1 MKLDKLLRTAYKTEV
16 KAPHGYE
23 EVVESVVPK
32 KTLHLFFQS
41 LKYATVVT
49 ASVVGALVLGV
60 AGIFLI
66 AGTHID
72 ERPQSIKKARFSVYD
87 TNLIMSETFK
97 RKNSI
102 SYTAERENEFINPEF
117 KQAVSQFACNSFA
130 EIDKNKNYAYSPLM
144 LYTQLDLISCAASDE
159 ETKLQFDNALQSEDT
174 ELRATGIS
182 TAMRNNFFA
191 DDERKSTVQA
201 KNAVFLES
209 KFGANNKFVDDMT
222 KRNAEV
228 YEMDF
233 QNPSDV
239 NKAVE
244 WANMSVNEP
253 GFMNAND
260 LNIKYDSAMLF
271 LSSLYFDNC
280 WSQKFMAEDT
290 KPDNFYAYDG
300 RIVQKDF
307 MNHVAY
313 LGFTDQKTYVSVTD
327 EYANGYSIQYFVPK
341 KIEDNIFDL
350 LPDDFLFKADNH
362 DWKSVSLYLP
372 KMSLTCESDLSDMAK
387 NLGITNPYKERSNHL
402 KDAFSENA
410 FIEYSYLNYTKQKT
424 SVSFDE
430 DGTVV
435 KTLTITLGAAGTDAY
450 NGNGYEIKLN
460 QPFVYCIRDPNG
472 LPLILGSV
480 VDPQA

>member
-1 MKLDKLLRTAYKTEV
+1 MKLDKLLKTAYNAEV
-16 KAPHGYE
+16 SAPHNYK
-23 EVVESVVPK
+23 EVAESVVAR
-32 KTLHLFFQS
+32 KTHHYFFRALKLAGVVSFS
-41 LKYATVVT
+41 L
-49 ASVVGALVLGV
+49 VGAFALTI
-60 AGIFLI
+60 AGAFLI

-102 SYTAERENEFINPEF
+102 NYTAEKENLEIDPEF
-117 KQAVSQFACNSFA
+117 KQAVNQFACNSFA
-130 EIDKNKNYAYSPLM
+130 KVGKNKNYAYSPLM
-144 LYTQLDLISCAASDE
+144 LYTNLDLISCAASDE
-159 ETKLQFDNALQSEDT
+159 ETKLQFDNVLQSDDT
-174 ELRATGIS
+174 NLRKTGIS
-182 TAMRNNFFA
+182 AAMRNNFFA

-201 KNAVFLES
+201 KNAVFLEN
-209 KFGANNKFVDDMT
+209 KYGARDSFVNDMT
-222 KRNAEV
+222 ERNAEV

-233 QNPSDV
+233 QNPADV

-253 GFMNAND
+253 GFLNAND
-260 LNIKYDSAMLF
+260 LNIEYDSAMLF

-280 WSQKFMAEDT
+280 WLQKFMVEDT

-350 LPDDFLFKADNH
+350 LPDDFLFKADKH
-362 DWKSVSLYLP
+362 DYKSVSLYLP
-372 KMSLTCESDLSDMAK
+372 KMSLTCESDLLDMAK
-387 NLGITNPYKERSNHL
+387 NLGVTNPYEEGSNHL
-402 KDAFSENA
+402 KNA
-410 FIEYSYLNYTKQKT
+410 FAENDEIKYSYLNYTKQKT

-435 KTLTITLGAAGTDAY
+435 KTLTITLGAAGTDSY
-450 NGNGYEIKLN
+450 HGNGYEIKLN
-460 QPFVYCIRDPNG
+460 QPFVYCIRDPKG
-472 LPLILGSV
+472 LPLVLGSV